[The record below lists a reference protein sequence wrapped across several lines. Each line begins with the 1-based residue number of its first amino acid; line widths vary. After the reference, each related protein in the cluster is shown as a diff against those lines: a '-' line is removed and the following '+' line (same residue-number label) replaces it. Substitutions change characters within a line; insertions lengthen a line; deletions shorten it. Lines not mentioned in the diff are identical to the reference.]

1 MAANFTHRMKETLEE
16 FVRELMDFVGREAE
30 ATRRLF
36 HVQWGMPV
44 TERVASGRCVDGL
57 EFVAIERERFL
68 IFRCVAENSSDLR
81 EGDLVRLSR
90 GEPALPLLTGSL
102 HRVEDGKLWFEPEE
116 PCRRVADELS
126 RARWVLDH
134 SYLELESFYRTA
146 LKDLGE
152 TARGRERIL
161 PLFCGEIAPQ
171 IDLERFGEASEQAEK
186 EGVNEAQSEAIA
198 QAVATDLC
206 HLVQGPPGTG
216 KTFVLAHLVK
226 QRIARGERVLITAA
240 THRAIHNALNMIRRI
255 APEITDIAKI
265 GRSIYDPDLR
275 VSQYEAFAAS
285 PLAQCEG
292 GYVIGATPFAT
303 RSRRLRGVDFDAVII
318 DEAGQVTLPMA
329 AMAMLA
335 ADTYV
340 LVGDH
345 RQLPP
350 VVQSLSVRE
359 AHLASAFGRLRG
371 HGCETMLDVTYRM
384 NAELVQWPSESF
396 YSGKLHP
403 AKANAGR
410 RLALPQAPRG
420 FSEILD
426 SAQPVIFV
434 EMDHCTTRRYSNEE
448 ATLVTD
454 LLVDLSR
461 SGFPLANVAVVV
473 PFRRQAR
480 RIRTFLNARPAIL
493 KDDISACLIDTV
505 DRLQGQER
513 EVVMISMTASEPS
526 YVASLLDFLLQPQR
540 LNVAMTRARSKLII
554 LASNQ
559 LALAEAV
566 DSDAHE
572 LIDLWKSLRA
582 ACQVIR
588 I

>member
-1 MAANFTHRMKETLEE
+1 MTETLNAFAQELME
-16 FVRELMDFVGREAE
+16 FVAREAE
-30 ATRRLF
+30 AVRRYF
-36 HVQWGMPV
+36 HLQWGMPV
-44 TERVASGRCVDGL
+44 AERVASGRCVDGL
-57 EFVAIERERFL
+57 EYVSVKGKQFL
-68 IFRCVAENSSDLR
+68 IFRCGAENTSDLR

-90 GEPALPLLTGSL
+90 GEPTLPLLTGSL
-102 HRVEDGKLWFEPEE
+102 HRVEDLELWLEAEE
-116 PCRRVADELS
+116 PWQSVGEELS
-126 RARWVLDH
+126 SGRWVLDR
-134 SYLELESFYRTA
+134 SYLDLESFYRTA

-161 PLFCGEIAPQ
+161 PLFCGEMAPQ
-171 IDLERFGEASEQAEK
+171 IDLARFGEASEQAEK

-216 KTFVLAHLVK
+216 KTFVLAHVVK
-226 QRIARGERVLITAA
+226 QRVAHGERVLITAA

-265 GRSIYDPDLR
+265 GQSIYDPELQ
-275 VSQYEAFAAS
+275 VSQYEAFAKS

-292 GYVIGATPFAT
+292 GYVVGATPFAA
-303 RSRRLRGVDFDAVII
+303 RSHRLRGVDFDAVII
-318 DEAGQVTLPMA
+318 DEAGQVTLPLA
-329 AMAMLA
+329 IMAMLT

-340 LVGDH
+340 LIGDH

-350 VVQSLSVRE
+350 VVQSLPIRE
-359 AHLASAFGRLRG
+359 THLASVFGRLRG

-384 NAELVQWPSESF
+384 NAELVAWPGESF

-410 RLALPQAPRG
+410 RLALPQAPRQ

-426 SAQPVIFV
+426 SAQPMTFV
-434 EMDHCTTRRYSNEE
+434 EMNHCASKRYSNEE

-454 LLVDLSR
+454 LLVDLR
-461 SGFPLANVAVVV
+461 RTGFSLAGVAVLV

-480 RIRTFLNARPAIL
+480 RIRTFLNARSTIL
-493 KDDISACLIDTV
+493 KDDISVCVIDTV

-513 EVVMISMTASEPS
+513 ELVLVSMTGSEPS
-526 YVASLLDFLLQPQR
+526 YVANLLDFLLQPQR
-540 LNVAMTRARSKLII
+540 LNVAVTRARSKLII
-554 LASNQ
+554 VASEQ
-559 LALAEAV
+559 LALAESLDPNAQ
-566 DSDAHE
+566 E

-582 ACQVIR
+582 ACHVIR
-588 I
+588 R